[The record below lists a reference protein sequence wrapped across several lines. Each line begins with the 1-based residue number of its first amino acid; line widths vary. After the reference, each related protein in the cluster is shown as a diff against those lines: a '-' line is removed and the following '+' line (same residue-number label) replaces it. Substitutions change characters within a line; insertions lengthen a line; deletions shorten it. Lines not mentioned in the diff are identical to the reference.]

1 MMPQAAE
8 STSYGIVREVCFFSK
23 LSPYK
28 WHLMTSRGEMRASVS
43 LVFVVVVIIRLVVGG
58 RSGNPLNPFKGDNLK
73 AEQVLLGI
81 PRVYNIWP
89 ATGHTLWCHG
99 EDFELGLFLWYLL
112 AT

>member
-1 MMPQAAE
+1 
-8 STSYGIVREVCFFSK
+8 
-23 LSPYK
+23 
-28 WHLMTSRGEMRASVS
+28 MRASVS
-43 LVFVVVVIIRLVVGG
+43 LVFVVVIIIRLVVGG